1 MTAGNGRCEMKSIDV
16 ANAFII
22 RHGHDISLTNL
33 TLNKLV
39 YFAQVESLR
48 RDGSAPL
55 FDDAIE
61 AWDYGPVEPC
71 VYHAFK
77 HYGRNPIHQPS
88 HAATIDDNAI
98 GIVDDVA
105 SRYGRLT
112 AFDLVELSHRDG
124 GAWKAKY
131 VRGANAPITIEDMLA
146 SDDVITGLDT
156 SNTLESHVR
165 LVEQR
170 WPNALRMLE
179 DS

>member
-1 MTAGNGRCEMKSIDV
+1 MKSIDV

-71 VYHAFK
+71 VYQAFK
-77 HYGRNPIHQPS
+77 HYGSNPIHQPS
-88 HAATIDDNAI
+88 RMVSPDPSAAAI
-98 GIVDDVA
+98 IDDVA

-112 AFDLVELSHRDG
+112 AFDLVGFTHRRG
-124 GAWKAKY
+124 GAWSRQY
-131 VRGANAPITIEDMLA
+131 VRGENAPITVGDILA
-146 SDDVITGLDT
+146 SDDVNGEPDLAG
-156 SNTLESHVR
+156 TLEEHVR
-165 LVEQR
+165 HVERR